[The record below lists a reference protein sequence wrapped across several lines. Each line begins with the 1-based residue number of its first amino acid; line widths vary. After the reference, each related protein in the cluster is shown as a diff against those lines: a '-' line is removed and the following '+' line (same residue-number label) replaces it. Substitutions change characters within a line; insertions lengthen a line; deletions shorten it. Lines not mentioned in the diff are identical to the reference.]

1 MSPQIQFHVFVL
13 QVSSYSQAI
22 NDPEIVLIVLIK
34 STLIFSMYLF
44 YFNVIL
50 LLSTKAFS
58 EVVKLGGGGGGR
70 GIPRRGSMLCTFL
83 RNAHLFSIK

>member
-1 MSPQIQFHVFVL
+1 MSPQIQFHAFVL

-58 EVVKLGGGGGGR
+58 EVVKLGGRGR
-70 GIPRRGSMLCTFL
+70 EIPRRGSMLCTFL